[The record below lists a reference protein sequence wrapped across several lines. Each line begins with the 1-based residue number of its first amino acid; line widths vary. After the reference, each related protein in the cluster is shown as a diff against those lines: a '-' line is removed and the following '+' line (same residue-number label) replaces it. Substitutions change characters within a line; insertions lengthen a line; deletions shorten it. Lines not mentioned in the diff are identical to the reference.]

1 MADPDSMHFSCKSTS
16 CKQCNSD
23 TSKILPYFDTIVVKA
38 ETTVAAPEEKFGEKL
53 TIKLSGEISTQ
64 GYMTPSYFR
73 SEAILITAVDV
84 ISWPE
89 ENPSPR
95 GII

>member
-1 MADPDSMHFSCKSTS
+1 
-16 CKQCNSD
+16 
-23 TSKILPYFDTIVVKA
+23 
-38 ETTVAAPEEKFGEKL
+38 
-53 TIKLSGEISTQ
+53 
-64 GYMTPSYFR
+64 MTPSYFR